1 MIRNEEAKAVF
12 FDTLVRNQR
21 NEILSWLRFKYNNLS
36 YADAEDIFQ
45 EASWELW
52 KKLCSM
58 KDWHGQSMTGMLKV
72 ICAHMHGHW
81 LSKQIWSE
89 DWDDRYYPQDD
100 GVETDYGY
108 ISSETAHMQMKEH
121 MYEMLDLLGP
131 QDRELM
137 TMYLKKI
144 RMDEIARNLGFKNA
158 QVARNRKC
166 KIVVKLSNDF
176 NAQAADA
183 CASFVLCILH
193 IKFQSRPNRRAAS

>member
-1 MIRNEEAKAVF
+1 MIKKSVKAAF

-21 NEILSWLRFKYNNLS
+21 NEVLSWLKSKYNNLP

-52 KKLCSM
+52 KKFSKM
-58 KDWHGQSMTGMLKV
+58 TDWDGQPMIGMLKV

-81 LSKQIWSE
+81 LSKQVWSE
-89 DWDDRYYPQDD
+89 DWDARYYPQDN
-100 GVETDYGY
+100 GVEVDYGY
-108 ISSETAHMQMKEH
+108 ISSGTAHMLLKEH
-121 MYEMLDLLGP
+121 MYELIEHLDP

-137 TMYLKKI
+137 MMYLKKV
-144 RMDEIARNLGFKNA
+144 RMDEIARQLGFKNA

-166 KIVVKLSNDF
+166 KIVVKLSNEI

-183 CASFVLCILH
+183 CASFVLCILYLK
-193 IKFQSRPNRRAAS
+193 ICSRHK